1 MNWSNWETIMGVF
14 VSALAILAAIWAG
27 IRLIHKRYEKFLF
40 FSGCHVLTLS
50 LRDALQA
57 SNPKFH
63 KELADHASR
72 PFIILPRKLSS
83 YLNVKD
89 GANVI
94 LSFNPP
100 DEDELIVVAQAFWY
114 PEDADLWD
122 LFEQPA
128 LSLTLRRYFGI
139 ERPTLGADEEV
150 PQGWRIIEHGTTR
163 ANKQE
168 MAILHRTS
176 EKNGNLIWLSKDQ
189 YSNRFWFPDKNA
201 QGAKYRDDWMDGWFL
216 EYSGIILRVSKPS
229 ILSIAS

>member
-1 MNWSNWETIMGVF
+1 MTLETGKTVLEVL

-27 IRLIHKRYEKFLF
+27 IRLIHRHYENFLF
-40 FSGCHVLTLS
+40 FSGCHVLSLS
-50 LRDALQA
+50 LRDALQT
-57 SNPKFH
+57 SNLKFH
-63 KELADHASR
+63 KELADHAFR
-72 PFIILPRKLSS
+72 PLIILPRKLKS

-94 LSFNPP
+94 LRFKPP
-100 DEDELIVVAQAFWY
+100 DKDELIVVAQAFWY
-114 PEDADLWD
+114 PQDPDLWD

-168 MAILHRTS
+168 MAILHKTS
-176 EKNGNLIWLSKDQ
+176 EKNGNLIWLCDEK
-189 YSNRFWFPDKNA
+189 YSNRFWLPEKNA
-201 QGAKYRDDWMDGWFL
+201 QGAKYRDDWADGWFL
-216 EYSGIILRVSKPS
+216 EYSGIALCVSKPS
-229 ILSIAS
+229 ILSIAN